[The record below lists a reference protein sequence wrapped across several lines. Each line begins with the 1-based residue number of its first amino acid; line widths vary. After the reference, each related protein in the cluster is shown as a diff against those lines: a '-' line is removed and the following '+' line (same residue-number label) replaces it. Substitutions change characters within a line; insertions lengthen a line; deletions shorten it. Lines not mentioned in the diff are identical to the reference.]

1 MTVRQMLNRIAQ
13 LAELAAQCVVKG
25 AKTAA
30 AELYNLI
37 YLYESQIE
45 RRRWLAA

>member
-1 MTVRQMLNRIAQ
+1 MTIRQILNRIAQ
-13 LAELAAQCVVKG
+13 LAELAAQYVVEG
-25 AKTAA
+25 ARRAA

-37 YLYESQIE
+37 YSYESQIQ